1 MKVVISPKA
10 EEDLVDILVYSL
22 ENFGEQKAL
31 EYLKS
36 LKESFQNLSQNP
48 EIGRKLDYLDLNYSV
63 FFYNGQAVFYNFEK
77 SLEVIRIIHES
88 KDYMAI
94 LKNTNSA

>member
-1 MKVVISPKA
+1 MYEIS
-10 EEDLVDILVYSL
+10 DFIGCMSQ
-22 ENFGEQKAL
+22 ENLK
-31 EYLKS
+31 YL
-36 LKESFQNLSQNP
+36 LSQNP